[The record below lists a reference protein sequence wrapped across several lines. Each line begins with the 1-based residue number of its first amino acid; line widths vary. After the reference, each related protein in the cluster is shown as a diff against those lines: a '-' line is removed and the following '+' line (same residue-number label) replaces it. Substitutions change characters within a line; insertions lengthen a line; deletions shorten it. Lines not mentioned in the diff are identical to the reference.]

1 MKNRNRF
8 VSLLIGLFLVAPWI
22 SVPVSASFSALTDFR
37 LDRES
42 QTASAGTKP
51 EKNPQKST
59 ASNRPDMTGI
69 LQNCAEYCRKLA
81 SSALFFVCQEKI
93 NPDCLQ

>member
-8 VSLLIGLFLVAPWI
+8 VSLLIGLFLITPWI
-22 SVPVSASFSALTDFR
+22 SAPVTASFSALMDFR

-42 QTASAGTKP
+42 QIASAGTIP
-51 EKNPQKST
+51 EKNPQKSK
-59 ASNRPDMTGI
+59 ASSRPDMTVI